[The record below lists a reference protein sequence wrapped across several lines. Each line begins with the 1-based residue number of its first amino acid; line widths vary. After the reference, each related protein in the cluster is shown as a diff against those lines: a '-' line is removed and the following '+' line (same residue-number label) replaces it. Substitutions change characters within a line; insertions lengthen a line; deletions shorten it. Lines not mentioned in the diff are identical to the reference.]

1 LTGPLLKFKFVV
13 PPKQRLV
20 TSTTISKILLVDD
33 DQDDS
38 IFLSESFAA
47 NYFSN
52 LICTSGGEEAIKYL
66 NSVAAEELPSLIIL
80 DLNMPKWDGR
90 QTLNYIKANSRFSS
104 IPVVILSTSDNKIDK
119 EICKRLGAV
128 SYLQKPYHYDGYKE
142 IVRNC
147 IPLIKA

>member
-1 LTGPLLKFKFVV
+1 M
-13 PPKQRLV
+13 
-20 TSTTISKILLVDD
+20 TSSTISKILLVDD

-38 IFLSESFAA
+38 IFLSETFAA

-52 LICTSGGEEAIKYL
+52 LVCTSGGEEAIRYL
-66 NSVAAEELPSLIIL
+66 NSVSAAELPSLIIL

-90 QTLNYIKANSRFSS
+90 QTLNYIKANSRYSG

-128 SYLQKPYHYDGYKE
+128 SYMQKPYHYEGYKE

-147 IPLIKA
+147 VTWIKA